1 MRAFQQ
7 SPTVRLH
14 HWGWVDE
21 HLYVVIDNVVQQR
34 STLGY
39 DSPVCSSRSLMKC
52 TWSQQD
58 ILYTVD
64 NASVYKYLFCV
75 GLLRFSHKN
84 NDWLENERP
93 TLYLTSYDTVPKSS
107 EVGIEHHHCQEA
119 RILSLFGHYVARLW
133 LSFSYTSKSGH
144 CLIQYFW
151 SGLEPN
157 STRYR
162 MLRHTKLLLGFF
174 LLVIFS
180 HWSLAMPVRALYCY
194 CIGLWMVSSVWW
206 HLEIA

>member
-93 TLYLTSYDTVPKSS
+93 TLYLTSWYCTKVLRGWHWTPPLSRS
-107 EVGIEHHHCQEA
+107 ANTEFIRTLCRQTMA
-119 RILSLFGHYVARLW
+119 LILLHQQIRPLPNPVFLIRVRTQQYSLSYVAA
-133 LSFSYTSKSGH
+133 Y
-144 CLIQYFW
+144 
-151 SGLEPN
+151 
-157 STRYR
+157 
-162 MLRHTKLLLGFF
+162 
-174 LLVIFS
+174 
-180 HWSLAMPVRALYCY
+180 
-194 CIGLWMVSSVWW
+194 
-206 HLEIA
+206 